1 MDIIKPNNDTRIYKY
16 YILDNNIKCILIN
29 DTTLDKSHI
38 VTSVNVG
45 SFANKEYYDGIA
57 HLLEHM
63 CFITSKKYNKER
75 LYLAK
80 KVAEAGGHTNA
91 FTAENNTIY
100 YLDIFQE
107 NLEEIL
113 EIFIDFLTNAE
124 LKEEYILDELNNVD
138 SEHQKNLF
146 NDGWR
151 LNNLE
156 KILGDTNSNYNN
168 FSTGSKTT
176 LNKKDIH
183 KKMVHFYNKYYVSNN
198 ISICIAS
205 KYDID
210 KLYKI
215 VNKSFGLIKKSN
227 INNTT
232 KLIKPFYYTNRGKTF
247 IMKLEGSSNILE
259 YLFETPEN
267 IIKSK
272 IFNLFIKIVCSPED
286 TLCLDHLKSLGYINL
301 INGNYEIYGL
311 VRIQLTLTNEGLD
324 NILYINNFMCNF
336 FNKILDL
343 NWIDIFNTEKK
354 RHLFLFNNLSK
365 IDTLDLCTDF
375 LMKLPI
381 YNPENVYFS
390 DYDYDSIDQSDI
402 DMLKKCININNCIR
416 ILLTDKFN
424 IPKNN
429 KLLIDPNYKTKY
441 YNSNIFDNFEKLN
454 INIKYNSLN
463 SYINIKPIF
472 ISGLNV
478 KPKLIKNN
486 YWYGGTS
493 QFNENKIYYNI
504 VFSKETYYNS
514 PKNYLLTSISIQI
527 LNYYLYKKLYKAIE
541 YNFNVQLN
549 MDNNQNII
557 ELNLYT
563 LNDVKYMKT
572 FINDIFDI
580 LFNKIEINNTFIES
594 IISLKKNDLNNIK
607 ILNSWDYGDYIF
619 NNSYK
624 NSYDYLKLLKEI
636 NNITV
641 IQVKNYIENLFN
653 DTVNNIFIYGNI
665 EEKDLPKFNKLNTNN
680 KLYKFDKLSIKKNI
694 IKIHPNKDEKTNSV
708 QISYFIGKFDYIM
721 NLHLIFLK
729 LISYNIFFK
738 DLRTTKKLGY
748 LVQMYGSVI
757 SNEYYIYQKIQSELS
772 CKEIINHIEI
782 FNNNFIDKLKEEDFN
797 KWKETVIKH
806 LEMRETNMNE
816 LYNKYYDEINK
827 RTYLFDRNKI
837 MLKHINKVSLQSL
850 INFVKEKLLN
860 NKKINITQITHK

>member
-29 DTTLDKSHI
+29 DTTLDKSHV

-45 SFANKEYYDGIA
+45 SFADKEYYEGIA

-80 KVAEAGGHTNA
+80 KIAEAGGHTNA

-100 YLDIFQE
+100 NLDIFQE

-146 NDGWR
+146 NDIWR

-156 KILGDTNSNYNN
+156 KILGDTDSNYNN
-168 FSTGSKTT
+168 FSTGSKIT

-183 KKMVHFYNKYYVSNN
+183 KKMLDFYNKYYVSNN
-198 ISICIAS
+198 ISVCIAS
-205 KYDID
+205 NYNID

-215 VNKSFGLIKKSN
+215 VNNSFGLIKKSN
-227 INNTT
+227 ILNTT
-232 KLIKPFYYTNRGKTF
+232 KLIKPFYKTNKGQTF

-286 TLCLDHLKSLGYINL
+286 TLCLDHLKSLGFINF
-301 INGNYEIYGL
+301 ISGNYEVYGL
-311 VRIQLTLTNEGLD
+311 VRIQLKLTNEGIN
-324 NILYINNFMCNF
+324 NILYIDNIMYNF

-343 NWIDIFNTEKK
+343 DWFNIFNTTKQ

-390 DYDYDSIDQSDI
+390 DYDYSSIDQSDI
-402 DMLKKCININNCIR
+402 DMLKKYINIDNCIR
-416 ILLTDKFN
+416 ILLTDTFN
-424 IPKNN
+424 IPKNT

-441 YNSNIFDNFEKLN
+441 YNSNIFKNFKID

-463 SYINIKPIF
+463 PYINIKPIF
-472 ISGLNV
+472 IKKLNIEPY
-478 KPKLIKNN
+478 KIKDN
-486 YWYGGTS
+486 YWYGATS
-493 QFNENKIYYNI
+493 EFKENNVYYNI
-504 VFSKETYYNS
+504 VFSKKDYYNS
-514 PKNYLLTSISIQI
+514 SKNCLLTSISIQI

-541 YNFNVQLN
+541 YNFNVELN
-549 MDNNQNII
+549 MNINQNII

-563 LNDVKYMKT
+563 LNDIKYIQT
-572 FINDIFDI
+572 FINDIFNI
-580 LFNKIEINNTFIES
+580 LFNKIEINDIFIKS
-594 IISLKKNDLNNIK
+594 IISLTKNDLNNIK
-607 ILNSWDYGDYIF
+607 TLNSWEFCDYIF

-624 NSYDYLKLLKEI
+624 NSYNYLELLKEI
-636 NNITV
+636 DNITV
-641 IQVKNYIENLFN
+641 IQVKNYIQNLFN
-653 DTVNNIFIYGNI
+653 DTINNIFIYGNI
-665 EEKDLPKFNKLNTNN
+665 KKKNLPKFDKLNINN
-680 KLYKFDKLSIKKNI
+680 KLYNFDKLSIKKNI

-708 QISYFIGKFDYIM
+708 QISYFIGKFDPII

-748 LVQMYGSVI
+748 LVQMYGSII

-772 CKEIINHIEI
+772 CKEIINHIKI
-782 FNNNFIDKLKEEDFN
+782 FNNNFINKIKEENFK
-797 KWKETVIKH
+797 KWKETVINH
-806 LEMRETNMNE
+806 LQMKETNMNE

-837 MLKHINKVSLQSL
+837 ILKNIDKVSLQSL
-850 INFVKEKLLN
+850 IDFIKEKLFN
-860 NKKINITQITHK
+860 NKKINIIQIKHK